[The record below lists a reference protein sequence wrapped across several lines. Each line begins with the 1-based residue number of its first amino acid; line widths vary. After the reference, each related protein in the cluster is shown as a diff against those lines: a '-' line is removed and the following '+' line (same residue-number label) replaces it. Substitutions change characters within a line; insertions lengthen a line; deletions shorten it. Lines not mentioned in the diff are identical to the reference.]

1 MEKTLV
7 IMAAGIGS
15 RYEGLKQ
22 IEPVGP
28 NGEFLIDYSVYDAIR
43 AGFNKVVFIIRRK
56 MEQEF
61 KATIGKR
68 VADNIDTFY
77 TFQELGDLP
86 EGVETNP
93 ERTKPWGTVQ
103 AVLTCDNL
111 INDPFAVVNADDF
124 YGKESYHVLSQFL
137 DTVLLDKNDH
147 SMVGFKLGKTLS
159 KHGSVTRG
167 ICKSREN
174 GMLESI
180 VETSG
185 INYSDDQIHFT
196 DSAGNTKELSKN
208 ELVSMNMW
216 GFTPSIL
223 EPFKEEL
230 KIFLQS
236 YAKDLK
242 RELVIPTAVNSLIA
256 KGKAS
261 VKVLS
266 TSSKWF
272 GITYPEDKDEVIPEI
287 HQLIKLG
294 EYPEN
299 LWKEDV

>member
-15 RYEGLKQ
+15 RFDGLKQ

-43 AGFNKVVFIIRRK
+43 VGFNKVVFIIRRK
-56 MEQEF
+56 MEQEI

-86 EGVETNP
+86 ERVETNP
-93 ERTKPWGTVQ
+93 ERKKPWGTVQ

-111 INDPFAVVNADDF
+111 INGPFAVVNADDF

-137 DTVLLDKNDH
+137 DTALLDKNDH
-147 SMVGFKLGKTLS
+147 SMVGFRLGKTLS
-159 KHGSVTRG
+159 KYGSVTRG

-185 INYSDDQIHFT
+185 ISYSEDQIHFA
-196 DSAGNTKELSKN
+196 DSAGNKKELSKD

-223 EPFKEEL
+223 EPFKEEF

-256 KGKAS
+256 KSKAS

-266 TSSKWF
+266 TSSRWF

-287 HQLIKLG
+287 RQLIKLG

-299 LWKEDV
+299 LW